1 MLPFALKV
9 VWFCLSFTGIIA
21 CWVVLS
27 IFSRAIGSSWG
38 PHLYSIFATILQGIF
53 CLGMVYDMNPFRMP
67 KAFCIAQTF
76 IIYYAAWSLTGVCAA
91 FTFATTGSV
100 LWPSSMI
107 RTTASTLAWDNRYY
121 FPILIFPLACL
132 SISVPVL
139 LKLDA
144 IRPTDDLH
152 CDASH
157 PIWGRFL
164 GYAGFSMLPT
174 IPCFFLSAAAAYRVL
189 QIHINN
195 QRSQV
200 FRTTRSYSRSQFSS
214 DRHATTLEF
223 ASPIT
228 LPVTATTAPL
238 DLETSCFSE
247 SQKGALPRLI
257 INEDPLDHVDDMYEI
272 DDPSPHVLPS
282 PVFASPSSHQKSPTR
297 WEATATTSNL
307 DDEFSPRRQTTS
319 IPASG
324 KFRLLIRSTL
334 QVKGWLTRI
343 INRYSRRACPAFKIK
358 PCTGYL
364 AVDPVSDVGS
374 ADSSETLPY

>member
-1 MLPFALKV
+1 
-9 VWFCLSFTGIIA
+9 
-21 CWVVLS
+21 
-27 IFSRAIGSSWG
+27 
-38 PHLYSIFATILQGIF
+38 
-53 CLGMVYDMNPFRMP
+53 
-67 KAFCIAQTF
+67 
-76 IIYYAAWSLTGVCAA
+76 
-91 FTFATTGSV
+91 
-100 LWPSSMI
+100 MI
-107 RTTASTLAWDNRYY
+107 RTTASYVMSLRHCSLINRKRELSRTLAWDNRYY

-157 PIWGRFL
+157 PIWYVDPQSRICTKLDLCKRRGRFL

-200 FRTTRSYSRSQFSS
+200 FRTTRSYSRSH

-223 ASPIT
+223 TSPIT

-257 INEDPLDHVDDMYEI
+257 INEGPLDHVDDMYEI
-272 DDPSPHVLPS
+272 DGPSPHVLPS

-334 QVKGWLTRI
+334 RVKGWLTRI